1 MWPLAPESCYGRF
14 GHPLKKWENNV
25 LAQSVCGQ
33 DLDPVRNQLDH
44 PNTLDA
50 LGARIARVRPYGPLA
65 APPVTVGP
73 TARASPRPRR
83 ARRACWACLVR
94 SYRPPTPLHRAR
106 RARPLSA
113 RGGSHAAPCGAHQGT
128 PHRVCRARPPHR
140 RARRVGPARPHRPWR
155 PPRPLGISHR
165 GRRGGAHPL
174 PRRPTRVVSSYPQLP
189 RRWLFTPLLCRA
201 GAGFWAPLCGRCAPS
216 YLPRSVSAVSTLH
229 AKGHIFSFFRARAVP
244 IAKR

>member
-1 MWPLAPESCYGRF
+1 MCPLEPEPRSRRF
-14 GHPLKKWENNV
+14 WSAAQNWENNV
-25 LAQSVCGQ
+25 LAQSVC
-33 DLDPVRNQLDH
+33 DRDPIRNQLDH

-128 PHRVCRARPPHR
+128 PHRACRARPPHR

-155 PPRPLGISHR
+155 PPRPFGISHR

-174 PRRPTRVVSSYPQLP
+174 PRRPTRMVSSYPQLP
-189 RRWLFTPLLCRA
+189 RRWLVTPLLCRA
-201 GAGFWAPLCGRCAPS
+201 GAGFRSWLVTPLGGRT
-216 YLPRSVSAVSTLH
+216 RRDWDRD
-229 AKGHIFSFFRARAVP
+229 FFFPERP
-244 IAKR
+244 P